1 MSAAAVAEERNS
13 LSKKRVIKAGS
24 GVEVHKYILPS
35 TKDAAEDTSA
45 SPLSMLDLTS
55 LGSVSGAPELSRLS
69 LTGSMVQVPVD
80 PPPLPV
86 DPAVLAAAENEAERI
101 KAEARATLAK
111 AQKEVEKIHAEARDR
126 GYAEGQAHA
135 HEEATKEL
143 VPILQ
148 NLKETHKKLSGL
160 KNTILKQNEV
170 EIIDLALDIA
180 RKVIGA
186 ELSMNPITVATVI
199 RSALNRIDLTENIT
213 VKISPPEYEVLMRN
227 VPDYLKNTW
236 IVADSKVTRGGAVI
250 ETENGTFDARI
261 ENQLEE
267 IEKNLKKDLVGE
279 EGD

>member
-1 MSAAAVAEERNS
+1 VAEEKNS
-13 LSKKRVIKAGS
+13 LSKKRVIKAGH

-35 TKDAAEDTSA
+35 AKDAAENTSV

-55 LGSVSGAPELSRLS
+55 LGNVSGSAEISRLS
-69 LTGSMVQVPVD
+69 LTGSLVQVPAE
-80 PPPLPV
+80 LPSLPG
-86 DPAVLAAAENEAERI
+86 DPATIAAAEREAETIRSEAKAVLEKAKKEAERI
-101 KAEARATLAK
+101 QAEAR
-111 AQKEVEKIHAEARDR
+111 EK
-126 GYAEGQAHA
+126 GYAEGTAHA
-135 HEEATKEL
+135 HEEASKEL
-143 VPILQ
+143 LPILQ

-186 ELSMNPITVATVI
+186 ELSENPLTVATVI

-213 VKISPPEYEVLMRN
+213 VKISPPEYELLMRN

-267 IEKNLKKDLVGE
+267 IEKNLKKDIVGE
-279 EGD
+279 EGS